1 MGDGIAVVGALVGV
15 TVGYGVGAMVE
26 GNPVGVWAECVIALR
41 TFTDPTESLLKVKL
55 NNNNIHTHTHTH
67 THTFTDTTQKRN
79 RKYEVCRIFTY

>member
-41 TFTDPTESLLKVKL
+41 TFTDPTESLLKL
-55 NNNNIHTHTHTH
+55 NNNNIHTHTHSL
-67 THTFTDTTQKRN
+67 TQHKSEIEN
-79 RKYEVCRIFTY
+79 TKSVEYLHISTKLHS